1 MQDIEY
7 TEEQIMI
14 RDMARDFARGE
25 IAPHAQ
31 AWEKAGW
38 IDDALVAKMGELGL
52 LGMVVP
58 EEWGGTYVDYVAYAL
73 AVEEISAGDGAT
85 GALMSIHNSV
95 GCGPILNYGT
105 TEQKQ
110 TWLAELASGQAIG
123 CFCLTEPQAGSE
135 AHNLRTRAELRDGQW
150 VINGAKQFVSNGKRA
165 KLAIV
170 FAVTDPELGKRGIS
184 AFLVP
189 TDTPGFVVDRT
200 EHKMGI
206 RASDTCAVT
215 LNQCSVP
222 EANLLGERGKGLAIA
237 LSNLEGGRIGIAAQA
252 LGIARAA
259 FEAALAY
266 ARDRVQFDK
275 AIIEHQSVANL
286 LADMQ
291 TRLNAAR
298 LLILHAARL
307 RSAGKPCLSE
317 ASQAKLF
324 ASEMAEKVCSS
335 AMQIHGGYGYL
346 EDYPVERYYRDARI
360 TQIYEGTSEIQR
372 MVIAWELAYPL
383 PQWICSVCEGGLFV
397 LEFRCALGRECRH
410 AFLLILRRKRR
421 MEYPTLKAHAFREAH
436 FKRPVHAFLD
446 HHADRHRLAGNQRG
460 NFQRF
465 FEQLI
470 GRYDTRHDPA
480 TLGFHRIDKTPGQ
493 AHFHGF
499 GLAHGAGQALGAAH
513 AW

>member
-1 MQDIEY
+1 MHDIEL
-7 TEEQIMI
+7 TEEQVMI

-25 IAPHAQ
+25 IGPHAH
-31 AWEKAGW
+31 AWEKACW
-38 IDDALVAKMGELGL
+38 IDDGLVRKMGELGL

-58 EEWGGTYVDYVAYAL
+58 EEWGGSYLDYVAYAL
-73 AVEEISAGDGAT
+73 AVEEIAAGDGAT

-95 GCGPILNYGT
+95 GCGPILNYGSQ
-105 TEQKQ
+105 EQKQ
-110 TWLAELASGQAIG
+110 QWLPRLAAGEAIG

-165 KLAIV
+165 QLAIV
-170 FAVTDPELGKRGIS
+170 FAVTDPELGKKGLS

-189 TDTPGFVVDRT
+189 TDTPGFIVDRT

-215 LNQCSVP
+215 LNQCTIP

-266 ARDRVQFDK
+266 ARERVQFDK
-275 AIIEHQSVANL
+275 PIIEHQSIANL
-286 LADMQ
+286 LADMH

-307 RSAGKPCLSE
+307 RSAGQPCLSE

-360 TQIYEGTSEIQR
+360 TQIYEGSSEIQR
-372 MVIAWELAYPL
+372 
-383 PQWICSVCEGGLFV
+383 
-397 LEFRCALGRECRH
+397 
-410 AFLLILRRKRR
+410 LLIAR
-421 MEYPTLKAHAFREAH
+421 ELKHY
-436 FKRPVHAFLD
+436 
-446 HHADRHRLAGNQRG
+446 
-460 NFQRF
+460 
-465 FEQLI
+465 QL
-470 GRYDTRHDPA
+470 
-480 TLGFHRIDKTPGQ
+480 
-493 AHFHGF
+493 
-499 GLAHGAGQALGAAH
+499 
-513 AW
+513 